1 MKRKNDHIATG
12 CQSWQP
18 RIGRLLSL
26 AGDDPE
32 RIAWIRHAN
41 ACPACRQA
49 LAQEAEFQTRLNGI
63 SDLGRAVIADAVM
76 RRIRSRKYGA
86 LAVKP
91 RDIAWGFAGSLAGI
105 ILGLW
110 IANATPKSTTT
121 SSTGQ
126 YTGEFAE
133 LQDDVDLITWELTG
147 SAEEL

>member
-1 MKRKNDHIATG
+1 MAKLKLGLQLGYWGALY
-12 CQSWQP
+12 P
-18 RIGRLLSL
+18 
-26 AGDDPE
+26 AG
-32 RIAWIRHAN
+32 HV
-41 ACPACRQA
+41 A